1 MALVRVAVADDHCLV
16 LDTVRALLEG
26 DGDFEVVAAVD
37 SAALLLRA
45 IAQTPP
51 DLVVLDVRMPGMD
64 GLACLELIRRQHP
77 GIKVVMLSGV
87 DEPRVVQR
95 ALRLGAAAFVTKEVD
110 PRDFAAVLRQ
120 ALEETVASQPA
131 GLQELDDGQQQV
143 RRLLTPSE
151 LAVLEALAGGLVNKQ
166 IAADLGIAQQTVKF
180 HLTNVYRKL
189 GVSNRTEAIRYAF
202 ERGVVEG
209 GLVAG

>member
-1 MALVRVAVADDHCLV
+1 MALVRVAVADDHCLM
-16 LDTVRALLEG
+16 LDTVRALLEA

-45 IAQTPP
+45 IALTPP

-64 GLACLELIRRQHP
+64 GLACLELIRKQHP

-87 DEPRVVQR
+87 DDPRIVQR

-131 GLQELDDGQQQV
+131 GLREHDDGQQEV

-151 LAVLEALAGGLVNKQ
+151 LAVLEALARGLVNKQ
-166 IAADLGIAQQTVKF
+166 IALELGIAQQTVKF

-209 GLVAG
+209 GLVAV